1 MKKSVGAL
9 LVIFILMLPS
19 MAVGDETPFSPP
31 PLKDY
36 VTDPSHTNFLFINF
50 SGPTIYPGDMGNLNF
65 KLNNPYNRSM
75 ENIVLY
81 AEIYAYATLET
92 YRYIDENFSNPPTI
106 ANGDG
111 LKYNTSRPSLD
122 PESSS
127 WVNLSID
134 TNDETPEGVY
144 YVRFC
149 LQFDY
154 PNSTNGSI
162 KFEHFVMR
170 SMSFFSKEDWD
181 YATIKPT
188 NETKQYYRHGV
199 NMTYLNK
206 IMPVDAIIPFI
217 SFSVRRGIPKWPLFV
232 FIGLIG
238 VSATLAYMYY
248 MNDNYGKYPWL
259 DEKTRQI
266 AGKYEEFRRRLYE
279 RARKR

>member
-19 MAVGDETPFSPP
+19 MAVGDDTLLTP
-31 PLKDY
+31 LTLDDY
-36 VTDPSHTNFLFINF
+36 VTDPAHTNFLFINI

-75 ENIVLY
+75 ENISLF

-92 YRYIDENFSNPPTI
+92 YKYIDEGFPNPPTI
-106 ANGDG
+106 AQGNGLNFSTHVEQLQASDNISYS
-111 LKYNTSRPSLD
+111 LTMKTSDS
-122 PESSS
+122 
-127 WVNLSID
+127 
-134 TNDETPEGVY
+134 TPEGVY

-149 LQFDY
+149 LEFDY
-154 PNSTNGSI
+154 SNSTNSTP
-162 KFEHFVMR
+162 KHFIMR
-170 SMSFFSKEDWD
+170 SMSFFSKDDWD

-206 IMPVDAIIPFI
+206 IMPVDAIIPFT
-217 SFSVRRGIPKWPLFV
+217 SFSVRRGVPKWPLFL
-232 FIGLIG
+232 FIALIG
-238 VSATLAYMYY
+238 GSATLAYMYY